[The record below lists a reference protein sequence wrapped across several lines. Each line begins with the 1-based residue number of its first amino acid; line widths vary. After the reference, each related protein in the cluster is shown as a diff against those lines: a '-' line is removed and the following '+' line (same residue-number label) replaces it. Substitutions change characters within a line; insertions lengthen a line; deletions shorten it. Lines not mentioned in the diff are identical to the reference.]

1 MSTADRPHSFTITL
15 LPSQRSFASTG
26 QTTILEAAALAGLRL
41 SSSCRNG
48 TCRACL
54 CHLRDGA
61 VQYRID
67 WPGLSADEKATGW
80 ILPCVALPASD
91 LTIDQVDF
99 LESPNSSD
107 TTDTTDIA
115 DTKRGRGRGF

>member
-1 MSTADRPHSFTITL
+1 MSTVGHPCSFTITL
-15 LPSQRSFASTG
+15 LPSGRAFASTG
-26 QTTILEAAALAGLRL
+26 LTTILEAAGLAGLRL

-54 CHLRDGA
+54 CRLLDGT

-80 ILPCVALPASD
+80 ILPCVALPTSD
-91 LTIDQVDF
+91 LIIDQVDF
-99 LESPNSSD
+99 LEIPNPTD
-107 TTDTTDIA
+107 PTDTA
-115 DTKRGRGRGF
+115 DKNRGRGRGF

>member
-1 MSTADRPHSFTITL
+1 MSAADLPRSFTITL

-26 QTTILEAAALAGLRL
+26 QNTILEAAALAGLRL

-54 CHLRDGA
+54 CRLVDGTL
-61 VQYRID
+61 QYRID

-80 ILPCVALPASD
+80 ILPCVALPTSD
-91 LTIDQVDF
+91 LIIDQVDF
-99 LESPNSSD
+99 LEIPNP
-107 TTDTTDIA
+107 TDTA

>member
-1 MSTADRPHSFTITL
+1 MSAADLPRCFTITL
-15 LPSQRSFASTG
+15 LPSQRTFASTG

-48 TCRACL
+48 TCRSCL
-54 CHLRDGA
+54 AHLLDGG

-67 WPGLSADEKATGW
+67 WPGLSADEKATNW
-80 ILPCVALPASD
+80 ILPCVAIPTSD

-99 LESPNSSD
+99 LETPNS
-107 TTDTTDIA
+107 T
-115 DTKRGRGRGF
+115 DTKRPRGRGF

>member
-1 MSTADRPHSFTITL
+1 MSTAGRPRSFTITL
-15 LPSQRSFASTG
+15 QPSQRRFTSTG

-48 TCRACL
+48 TCRSCL
-54 CHLRDGA
+54 CRLVDGTL
-61 VQYRID
+61 QYRID

-80 ILPCVALPASD
+80 ILPCVALPTSD

-99 LESPNSSD
+99 LEIPDPAN
-107 TTDTTDIA
+107 TA
-115 DTKRGRGRGF
+115 DKKRGRGRGF

>member
-1 MSTADRPHSFTITL
+1 MSTAGHPRSFTITL
-15 LPSQRSFASTG
+15 LPSQRSFTSTG

-48 TCRACL
+48 TCRSCL
-54 CHLRDGA
+54 CRLVDGT

-80 ILPCVALPASD
+80 ILPCVALPTSD
-91 LTIDQVDF
+91 LIIDEVEF
-99 LESPNSSD
+99 LEMPDPANF
-107 TTDTTDIA
+107 A
-115 DTKRGRGRGF
+115 ETKRARGRGF

>member
-1 MSTADRPHSFTITL
+1 MSRADHPRSFTITL
-15 LPSQRSFASTG
+15 LPSQRSFTSSG

-48 TCRACL
+48 TCRSCL
-54 CHLRDGA
+54 CRLVEGA

-80 ILPCVALPASD
+80 ILPCVAMPTSD
-91 LTIDQVDF
+91 LIIDKVDF
-99 LESPNSSD
+99 LEMPDPAN
-107 TTDTTDIA
+107 IA